1 MENFTQLLITKQAHE
16 LCIYLCITFP
26 VIFLTWIVAN
36 SLGVHFPVTFIPLI
50 VNLKL
55 MIKTEPVTQESED
68 RCCGSLVTCYLYC
81 FRKVTCLYL
90 SFLAYEVG
98 LLWDQMR

>member
-1 MENFTQLLITKQAHE
+1 MENFTRLLIMKQAHE
-16 LCIYLCITFP
+16 LCIHLCIALP
-26 VIFLTWIVAN
+26 VTFLTWIVVN
-36 SLGVHFPVTFIPLI
+36 SLGVHFPATFIPLT

-81 FRKVTCLYL
+81 FGKVTCLNL
-90 SFLAYEVG
+90 SFLACEVG